1 MKSYAIQQKCSNE
14 LGESQPNLQQAQF
27 QKKFGRRTHCA
38 NIQDIIMRCRNIKR
52 KWQRTCVG
60 RRRIVNFFIDSQVS
74 LSGICGS
81 IRICYCQQNR
91 VITRNLETKKNC
103 NYFNKPG
110 QVFTCTDKVNLRSK
124 MWAEKNLRGKKESK
138 GLHLKFATKTLVVK
152 GENGHSLS
160 KMQIN
165 APTCFLLVCYQE
177 ITILNPLSRIIVIH
191 RQSPIFSLVT

>member
-91 VITRNLETKKNC
+91 VITRNLETKKLQLFQQAWSSI
-103 NYFNKPG
+103 YMHWQGKF
-110 QVFTCTDKVNLRSK
+110 
-124 MWAEKNLRGKKESK
+124 EKQNVSGKKFKREKRVERITFKICNKNSGGK
-138 GLHLKFATKTLVVK
+138 RWKWAFFIK
-152 GENGHSLS
+152 
-160 KMQIN
+160 N
-165 APTCFLLVCYQE
+165 A
-177 ITILNPLSRIIVIH
+177 N
-191 RQSPIFSLVT
+191 